1 MSNNNLSICLNIDVA
16 NLTSYEN
23 ITINIPPKKNKL
35 VPEPVPEPELVPEP
49 VPEPVVEPEPIP
61 EPVPEPVVEPVP
73 VVEPI
78 PEPIPEPLPEPVP
91 EIENKI
97 DNNFF
102 NELFDKTTST
112 HSEENDKPSKK
123 SAPVVIEFKYIDQV
137 VKPIYSQPQTPR
149 TPQVQPAPTKQIYIQ
164 QPIQYLYP
172 VRQIIQQPLYY
183 IQQHPIN
190 QYIQNLQNIQYQQYI
205 YNMNYL
211 KHLQKQFFYY

>member
-23 ITINIPPKKNKL
+23 ISINIPPKKNKL
-35 VPEPVPEPELVPEP
+35 VPEPVPEVEPEPVPVVEPVPEP
-49 VPEPVVEPEPIP
+49 VPEPLP
-61 EPVPEPVVEPVP
+61 EPV
-73 VVEPI
+73 
-78 PEPIPEPLPEPVP
+78 PVP

-149 TPQVQPAPTKQIYIQ
+149 TPQVQPTPTKQIYIQ